1 MLQLR
6 REASRASAAA
16 NVELMDFELR
26 RPRVLRRR
34 SPRVP
39 MSYCA
44 VGVPYCVAAPRSVK
58 WGVNRF
64 QRSPIQPSTM
74 LKTSHSASATY
85 FERIHFTHPNQCDS
99 VS

>member
-34 SPRVP
+34 SPRVLP
-39 MSYCA
+39 MD
-44 VGVPYCVAAPRSVK
+44 VVLRRRRSVLR
-58 WGVNRF
+58 GRRRV
-64 QRSPIQPSTM
+64 P
-74 LKTSHSASATY
+74 
-85 FERIHFTHPNQCDS
+85 
-99 VS
+99 